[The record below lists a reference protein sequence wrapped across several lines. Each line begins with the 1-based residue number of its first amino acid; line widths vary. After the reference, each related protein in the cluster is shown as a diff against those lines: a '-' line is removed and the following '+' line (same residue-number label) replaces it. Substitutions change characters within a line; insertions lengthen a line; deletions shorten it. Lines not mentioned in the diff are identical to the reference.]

1 MRDTTLR
8 VIEKYYV
15 HKEITTKAYGF
26 DFSLDVS
33 YFDKLRADS
42 ALVYDPNGIYIQEV
56 SEITTVLEFA
66 VWFRFGFI
74 KTIETRLEL
83 GRGGI
88 VKSLFF
94 SFASFSPL

>member
-8 VIEKYYV
+8 VIERCYGL
-15 HKEITTKAYGF
+15 KEIKTKAYGF
-26 DFSLDVS
+26 DFTLDVS
-33 YFDKLRADS
+33 DVAKSRADS
-42 ALVYDPNGIYIQEV
+42 ALVYDPNGIYMLERIDAR
-56 SEITTVLEFA
+56 VLEFA

-74 KTIETRLEL
+74 KTIETHLEL
-83 GRGGI
+83 GRGGN

>member
-8 VIEKYYV
+8 VIERFYDL
-15 HKEITTKAYGF
+15 KEIMTKAYGF

-33 YFDKLRADS
+33 DFAKSRADS
-42 ALVYDPNGIYIQEV
+42 ALVYDPNGIYMLERIDAR
-56 SEITTVLEFA
+56 VLEFA

-74 KTIETRLEL
+74 KTIETHLEL
-83 GRGGI
+83 GRGGN
-88 VKSLFF
+88 VKPLFF

>member
-8 VIEKYYV
+8 LIESCCA
-15 HKEITTKAYGF
+15 HKEIKTKAYGF
-26 DFSLDVS
+26 DFSLEVS
-33 YFDKLRADS
+33 DFAKSRADS
-42 ALVYDPNGIYIQEV
+42 ALVYDPNGIYMLERIDARL
-56 SEITTVLEFA
+56 LEFA

-74 KTIETRLEL
+74 KTIETHLEL
-83 GRGGI
+83 GRGGN